1 MQFHVNSV
9 FNAIFRSAAVAT
21 LTILA
26 SCGGSKSGNDN
37 AKQYDEMDYALAAE
51 YSALPAAVIIRV
63 PLDVSGNEVADDA
76 SMRAYHGAGLV
87 SVEADL
93 ASLFD
98 HGTSPGNLISSLDS
112 LNEEGT
118 STQSWG
124 DWKNQPSQY
133 PSQGPAQGK
142 VVQAPYQTPVQGK
155 VVQAP
160 YQAPHQGP
168 FQGKVVQAPF
178 QGKVAQAPYQAP
190 FQGKVV
196 QAPYQAPFQGK
207 VVQAPFQGKVAQTP
221 LQGPMQGPM
230 QKCCLA
236 KHDKSKAF
244 FDLFKSRKQT
254 CGALGPL
261 LHKKRCMAVPVQQIP
276 VINGPVIGAPVMIE
290 QPVVMEQPGI
300 VSPGP
305 AVLPSY
311 NNTQFLNFQPQAFSN
326 VNDNGYW
333 GFGSAITTTRGYN
346 RFYAYPRPA
355 CEGAEW
361 CELVNN

>member
-1 MQFHVNSV
+1 M
-9 FNAIFRSAAVAT
+9 
-21 LTILA
+21 
-26 SCGGSKSGNDN
+26 
-37 AKQYDEMDYALAAE
+37 
-51 YSALPAAVIIRV
+51 
-63 PLDVSGNEVADDA
+63 
-76 SMRAYHGAGLV
+76 
-87 SVEADL
+87 
-93 ASLFD
+93 
-98 HGTSPGNLISSLDS
+98 
-112 LNEEGT
+112 
-118 STQSWG
+118 
-124 DWKNQPSQY
+124 
-133 PSQGPAQGK
+133 
-142 VVQAPYQTPVQGK
+142 
-155 VVQAP
+155 
-160 YQAPHQGP
+160 
-168 FQGKVVQAPF
+168 
-178 QGKVAQAPYQAP
+178 
-190 FQGKVV
+190 
-196 QAPYQAPFQGK
+196 
-207 VVQAPFQGKVAQTP
+207 
-221 LQGPMQGPM
+221 QGPMQGPM

-244 FDLFKSRKQT
+244 FDLFKSRKQR